1 MASFT
6 STEVIRFEEDD
17 PDAFNVNKLFPP
29 KKHDWNKF
37 DPKAHPWIGTQYSD
51 SKQAKPWFSHPAGQ
65 ARRHPKIQPYGARA
79 AGVNRYNARYRYPG
93 EQNPYWPQQQY
104 SNQRQPLAQPLQRP
118 YPQMEN
124 YQTQQPDAYS
134 GQLQPQPQSQPQ
146 PQQQNAYQEQQQN
159 SYQAQQP
166 ASYQNAQ
173 PNNYQSQTTTDYQ
186 GTQPQQDQTPAGQQ
200 YSTGSQADQ
209 PVQDLQPTT
218 TCPAS
223 CSRRCTTACPL
234 ECCVKHFEKVSEKE
248 AGPSSYVSEC
258 PSECKSKCGIHCP
271 QKCCGLNFCPF
282 ICRKTCLPSCP
293 KKCCS
298 ILKEFLPPLALPPL
312 KLSAAVCPTHCTD
325 KCSTDCPQAC
335 CSRSEIPDKTT
346 KCPSI
351 CLKVSI
357 LLYHPQWKNHCSIV
371 FATALPGENVVVL

>member
-1 MASFT
+1 MASFS

-29 KKHDWNKF
+29 KKHDWHKF
-37 DPKAHPWIGTQYSD
+37 DPKAHPWIGTRYSD
-51 SKQAKPWFSHPAGQ
+51 SKQAKPWFTRPAAQ
-65 ARRHPKIQPYGARA
+65 ARNHPKLQPYGARV
-79 AGVNRYNARYRYPG
+79 AGVNRYNAKYRYPG
-93 EQNPYWPQQQY
+93 EQNPYWAQQQY
-104 SNQRQPLAQPLQRP
+104 SNQRQPLAQPLQRQ
-118 YPQMEN
+118 YPQMDS
-124 YQTQQPDAYS
+124 QQPGGYLA
-134 GQLQPQPQSQPQ
+134 QPQ
-146 PQQQNAYQEQQQN
+146 PQQQLQPQNAYQEQQQN
-159 SYQAQQP
+159 TYQAQQP
-166 ASYQNAQ
+166 ESYQNPQ
-173 PNNYQSQTTTDYQ
+173 PNSYQSQTTPNYQ
-186 GTQPQQDQTPAGQQ
+186 GPQAQPDQTSTGQQ
-200 YSTGSQADQ
+200 YSMGYQDNQ
-209 PVQDLQPTT
+209 PAQNPQPTT

-223 CSRRCTTACPL
+223 CTRRCTTACPL
-234 ECCVKHFEKVSEKE
+234 ECCVKHFEKVAEKE

-258 PSECKSKCGIHCP
+258 PSECKDKCGIHCP
-271 QKCCGLNFCPF
+271 QKCCGLNLCPF

-312 KLSAAVCPTHCTD
+312 KLSAAVCPSHCTD

-357 LLYHPQWKNHCSIV
+357 LYHCGI
-371 FATALPGENVVVL
+371 A